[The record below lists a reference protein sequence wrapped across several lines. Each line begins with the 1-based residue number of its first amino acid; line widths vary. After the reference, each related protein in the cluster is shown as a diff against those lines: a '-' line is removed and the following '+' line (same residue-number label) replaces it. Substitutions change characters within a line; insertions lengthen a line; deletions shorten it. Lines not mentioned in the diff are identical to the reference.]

1 MAGKSSTWTKAVV
14 DDIHVKAKIGRYRVR
29 GYGAYRPLPSF
40 DDLVFLSAAMSRMV
54 VEPHLEDC
62 STKTVLGTRFAKE
75 PLELETPVI
84 IAPMSWGALSKEAKI
99 ALAKGAAMA
108 GTAAATGEGGMMEEE
123 RAAAKYLFYQCTP
136 GRYGFSPRDLLR
148 ADAIDIAISQGAKPG
163 VGGHL
168 MGSKIDQEVAQQRGL
183 PMGIDLRSPS
193 RHPDFVGADDL
204 VLKVLEF
211 REATGWR
218 KPISLKVGAG
228 RLIDDV
234 QIMAKVGV
242 DMVQIDGLEGG
253 TGAAPEV
260 ALEHVGIPTLAALVQ
275 AVAGLRECGAFDE
288 VDIVIMGGI
297 RNGSDAAKA
306 LAMGAKAVAIGT
318 AALIAMG
325 CTACMQCATG
335 KCPKGIATQDKELR
349 RKFDID
355 EAAEGV
361 ANFIESMN
369 SEMKLIARVCGKT
382 DVHNLEPE
390 DLRALTLEASAITGI
405 PLVGS
410 DMVVGSSGYS
420 VLGSRDGH
428 GNGASPIA

>member
-1 MAGKSSTWTKAVV
+1 MADKSNTWTKAVV
-14 DDIHVKAKIGRYRVR
+14 DDIHTKAKIGRYRVR
-29 GYGAYRPLPSF
+29 GYGAYRHVPSF

-54 VEPHLEDC
+54 VEPHLEEC
-62 STKTVLGTRFAKE
+62 NTTTTLGSRFASE
-75 PLELETPVI
+75 PLTLDTPII

-108 GTAAATGEGGMMEEE
+108 GTASATGEGGMMDEE
-123 RAAAKYLFYQCTP
+123 REAAKYLFYQCTP
-136 GRYGFSPRDLLR
+136 GRYGFHPRDLLR

-168 MGSKIDQEVAQQRGL
+168 MGSKIDAEIATQRGL
-183 PMGIDLRSPS
+183 PPGIDLRSPS
-193 RHPDFVGADDL
+193 RHPDFIGADDL

-242 DMVQIDGLEGG
+242 DIVQIDGMEGG

-260 ALEHVGIPTLAALVQ
+260 ALEHIGIPTIAALVQ
-275 AVAGLRECGAFDE
+275 AVAGLRECEAIDE

-297 RNGSDAAKA
+297 RNGADAAKA
-306 LAMGAKAVAIGT
+306 IAMGAKAVAIGT

-335 KCPKGIATQDKELR
+335 KCPVGLATQDVEKR
-349 RKFDID
+349 KKFDID
-355 EAAEGV
+355 KAAEGV
-361 ANFIESMN
+361 ANFIDSMTA
-369 SEMKLIARVCGKT
+369 EMKLIARVCGKT

-390 DLRALTLEASAITGI
+390 DLRALTMDVSAITGI

-410 DMVVGSSGYS
+410 DYVVGSSGYS
-420 VLGSRDGH
+420 VLGSRNGH
-428 GNGASPIA
+428 GKDGNG

>member
-1 MAGKSSTWTKAVV
+1 MADKSNTWTKAVV
-14 DDIHVKAKIGRYRVR
+14 DDIHTKAKIGRYRVR
-29 GYGAYRPLPSF
+29 GYGAYRHVPAF

-62 STKTVLGTRFAKE
+62 NTITTLGARFASE
-75 PLELETPVI
+75 PLTVDTPII

-108 GTAAATGEGGMMEEE
+108 GTASATGEGGMMEEE
-123 RAAAKYLFYQCTP
+123 REAAKYLFYQCTP
-136 GRYGFSPRDLLR
+136 GRYGFHPRDLLR

-168 MGSKIDQEVAQQRGL
+168 MGSKIDAEIATQRGL
-183 PMGIDLRSPS
+183 PLGIDLRSPS
-193 RHPDFVGADDL
+193 RHPDFIGADDL

-242 DMVQIDGLEGG
+242 DIVQIDGMEGG

-260 ALEHVGIPTLAALVQ
+260 ALEHIGIPTVAALVQ
-275 AVAGLRECGAFDE
+275 AVAGLRECEAIDE

-297 RNGSDAAKA
+297 RNGADAAKA
-306 LAMGAKAVAIGT
+306 IAMGAKAVAIGT

-335 KCPKGIATQDKELR
+335 KCPAGLATQDKEKR
-349 RKFDID
+349 AKFDID
-355 EAAEGV
+355 KAAEGV
-361 ANFIESMN
+361 ANFIDSMTA
-369 SEMKLIARVCGKT
+369 EMKLIARVCGKT

-390 DLRALTLEASAITGI
+390 DLRALTMEISAITGI

-410 DMVVGSSGYS
+410 DHVVGNSGYS

-428 GNGASPIA
+428 GKEGNE

>member
-1 MAGKSSTWTKAVV
+1 
-14 DDIHVKAKIGRYRVR
+14 
-29 GYGAYRPLPSF
+29 
-40 DDLVFLSAAMSRMV
+40 
-54 VEPHLEDC
+54 
-62 STKTVLGTRFAKE
+62 
-75 PLELETPVI
+75 
-84 IAPMSWGALSKEAKI
+84 
-99 ALAKGAAMA
+99 
-108 GTAAATGEGGMMEEE
+108 
-123 RAAAKYLFYQCTP
+123 
-136 GRYGFSPRDLLR
+136 
-148 ADAIDIAISQGAKPG
+148 
-163 VGGHL
+163 
-168 MGSKIDQEVAQQRGL
+168 
-183 PMGIDLRSPS
+183 
-193 RHPDFVGADDL
+193 
-204 VLKVLEF
+204 
-211 REATGWR
+211 
-218 KPISLKVGAG
+218 
-228 RLIDDV
+228 
-234 QIMAKVGV
+234 
-242 DMVQIDGLEGG
+242 
-253 TGAAPEV
+253 V
-260 ALEHVGIPTLAALVQ
+260 ALEHIGIPTLAALVQ

>member
-1 MAGKSSTWTKAVV
+1 MSSSYFWTKDVIK
-14 DDIHVKAKIGRYRVR
+14 DIQTKAKIGRYRVR
-29 GYGAYRPLPSF
+29 GYGANRALPSF
-40 DDLVFLSAAMSRMV
+40 DDLIFMSACMSRMV

-62 STKTVLGTRFAKE
+62 TTKTVLGSRFAKE
-75 PLELETPVI
+75 PLEIETPVI

-99 ALAKGAAMA
+99 ALAKGAALA

-168 MGSKIDQEVAQQRGL
+168 MGSKITEEIATQRGL
-183 PMGIDLRSPS
+183 PLGIDLRSPS

-260 ALEHVGIPTLAALVQ
+260 ALEHIGIPTVAALVQ
-275 AVAGLRECGAFDE
+275 AVAGLRECGAIDE
-288 VDIVIMGGI
+288 VDIIIMGGI
-297 RNGSDAAKA
+297 RSGADAAKA

-325 CTACMQCATG
+325 CTGCQQCHTG
-335 KCPKGIATQDKELR
+335 TCPKGIATQDPERR

-355 EAAEGV
+355 AAAEGLK
-361 ANFIESMN
+361 NFIDSMT

-390 DLRALTLEASAITGI
+390 DLRALTLEISAITGI
-405 PLVGS
+405 PIAGS
-410 DMVVGSSGYS
+410 DLVVGGSGYS
-420 VLGSRDGH
+420 ITGSRDG
-428 GNGASPIA
+428 NGLV

>member
-1 MAGKSSTWTKAVV
+1 MADKSHTWTKAVV
-14 DDIHVKAKIGRYRVR
+14 DDIHTKAKIGRYRVR
-29 GYGAYRPLPSF
+29 GYGAYRHVPAF

-62 STKTVLGTRFAKE
+62 NTATTLGSRFASE
-75 PLELETPVI
+75 PLTLDTPII

-108 GTAAATGEGGMMEEE
+108 GTASATGEGGMMDEE
-123 RAAAKYLFYQCTP
+123 REAAKYLFYQCTP
-136 GRYGFSPRDLLR
+136 GRYGFHPRDLLR

-168 MGSKIDQEVAQQRGL
+168 MGSKIDAEIATQRGL
-183 PMGIDLRSPS
+183 PLGIDLRSPS
-193 RHPDFVGADDL
+193 RHPDFIGADDL

-228 RLIDDV
+228 RVIDDV

-242 DMVQIDGLEGG
+242 DIVQIDGMEGG

-260 ALEHVGIPTLAALVQ
+260 ALEHIGIPTIAALVQ
-275 AVAGLRECGAFDE
+275 AVAGLRECEAIDE

-297 RNGSDAAKA
+297 RNGSDAATA
-306 LAMGAKAVAIGT
+306 IAMGAKAVAIGT

-325 CTACMQCATG
+325 CTACMLCATG
-335 KCPKGIATQDKELR
+335 KCPEGLATQDVEKR
-349 RKFDID
+349 KKFDID
-355 EAAEGV
+355 KAAEGV
-361 ANFIESMN
+361 ANFIDSMTA
-369 SEMKLIARVCGKT
+369 EMKLIARVCGKT

-390 DLRALTLEASAITGI
+390 DLRALTMDVSAITGI
-405 PLVGS
+405 PMVGS
-410 DMVVGSSGYS
+410 DHVVGSSGYS
-420 VLGSRDGH
+420 VLGSRNGH
-428 GNGASPIA
+428 GKDGNG